1 MDLNQ
6 LFVTSNSGPD
16 DNMSDIVD
24 PTQSPPVQVTD
35 LATPVMPPQGC
46 QTGCVGAFPGGVS
59 DTDPEAEEFQ
69 VNLLRSKT
77 PAERLAITL
86 RLSREIADA
95 CKAAI
100 QRAHP
105 EFSAVQLGEKFVEIQ
120 YGKVLADEL
129 HRYWASRNQNELARH
144 E

>member
-1 MDLNQ
+1 
-6 LFVTSNSGPD
+6 
-16 DNMSDIVD
+16 MSDIVD
-24 PTQSPPVQVTD
+24 PTQKPPVQVTD
-35 LATPVMPPQGC
+35 LATPAMPPQGC
-46 QTGCVGAFPGGVS
+46 PTGCVGAFPSGVS
-59 DTDPEAEEFQ
+59 DTDREAEEFQ
-69 VNLLRSKT
+69 VNLLRVKT

-105 EFSAVQLGEKFVEIQ
+105 EFSAVQLGEKFVELQ
-120 YGKVLADEL
+120 YGKALAEEL
-129 HRYWASRNQNELARH
+129 RRYRASRNQNERARH